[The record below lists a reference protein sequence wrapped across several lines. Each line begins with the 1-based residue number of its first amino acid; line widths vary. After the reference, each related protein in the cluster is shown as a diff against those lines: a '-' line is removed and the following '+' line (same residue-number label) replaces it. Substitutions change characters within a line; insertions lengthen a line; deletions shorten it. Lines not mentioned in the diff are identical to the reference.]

1 MTTKYI
7 SFLAATFL
15 SLVATT
21 TQAQVKKAEIMA
33 TGLTCSLCSNAINK
47 QLEAMPTVANV
58 ETDLNT
64 NTFVITF
71 KDDNFVEPV
80 VLKDAVEKAGFF
92 VGSMVVTMNLNS
104 DMIKS
109 ENSFVINNN
118 TFNLIDKK
126 SVRAGESKFKIANK
140 GFVTQKEYKKLAKSN
155 AKNESYL
162 ANEKQVYHLQT
173 IL

>member
-1 MTTKYI
+1 MITKYI
-7 SFLAATFL
+7 SLFAAIFL

-47 QLEAMPTVANV
+47 QLEAMPMVANV

-64 NTFVITF
+64 NTFVISF
-71 KDDNFVEPV
+71 KDDNFVELV

-92 VGSMVVTMNLNS
+92 VGSMVVTIDIDT

-126 SVRAGESKFKIANK
+126 SVTVGETKFKIANK

-162 ANEKQVYHLQT
+162 ANEKQIYHLQT
-173 IL
+173 I